1 MSRCNS
7 YSDRTVGRK
16 EGKDK
21 GFFIKPVLLYSFSFF
36 FTPNIINFFIS
47 MRKFLSYGPLLIIIA
62 ASLWALDGIIRRSLY
77 SLPSITIVFY
87 EHLFGAV
94 ILLPYLIK
102 TFSKEGLTRKE
113 FFLLLFISMFS
124 GVLGTLWFTTALLK
138 TSFISFS
145 VVYLIQKL
153 QPIFAISAAAIVL
166 KEKITKSYIKWAVL
180 ALVAAYFVTFK
191 NGYVNLATGTGT
203 VIAALYALGAAF
215 AWGSSTAFS
224 KLALVKRPS
233 IYVTSL
239 RFVLTSILALGM
251 VFLLGQSKSLASP
264 TFSQLSRFLLI
275 AVSTGMVSVAIYYRG
290 LKKVQA
296 NVSTILELVYPL
308 LAVFIDATLYKSFLA
323 PTQYLAGA
331 ILLFGIYKI
340 SQIQQKELKNN

>member
-1 MSRCNS
+1 
-7 YSDRTVGRK
+7 
-16 EGKDK
+16 
-21 GFFIKPVLLYSFSFF
+21 
-36 FTPNIINFFIS
+36 
-47 MRKFLSYGPLLIIIA
+47 MRKVLNYGPLLIIVA

-87 EHLFGAV
+87 EHLFGAL
-94 ILLPYLIK
+94 ILLPYLII
-102 TFSKEGLTRKE
+102 TFKKEGLTKKE

-153 QPIFAISAAAIVL
+153 QPIFAISAAAIFL
-166 KEKITKSYIKWAVL
+166 KEKISKSYIKWAVL

-191 NGYVNLATGTGT
+191 NGVINLSTGSGT
-203 VIAALYALGAAF
+203 AIAALYALGAAF
-215 AWGSSTAFS
+215 AWGSSTALS
-224 KLALVKRPS
+224 KLALIKRPS
-233 IYVTSL
+233 NYITGL
-239 RFVLTSILALGM
+239 RFFLTSILAFGM
-251 VFLLGQSKSLASP
+251 VIIMGQSKSLVSP
-264 TFSQLSRFLLI
+264 TISQLGRFLLI

-323 PTQYLAGA
+323 PSQYLAGA
-331 ILLFGIYKI
+331 ILLFGIYNI
-340 SQIQQKELKNN
+340 SRIQQKELISN